1 MFLIRVEH
9 KILEKILI
17 IIPAGGKGNRYGS
30 SLPKQLLPFQGTTI
44 LEHTIEKFTTLT
56 YNVDICLV
64 VHDIADELY
73 VTARQ
78 KVKYCINGGSERQTS
93 ISNAILSDFAAMYDV
108 IAVHDAVRPLV
119 SSKLIEQLIEN
130 SLVKGAV
137 IPALPV
143 KDTLKTFSED
153 RIIGT
158 LDRSS
163 VLAVQTPQV
172 FRSSII
178 IPAYQKAQ
186 KSHQL
191 FTDDASLVEFFGNTV
206 YYIHGEE
213 SNIKITTPTDYHYA
227 KFLIQNNLAS

>member
-1 MFLIRVEH
+1 M
-9 KILEKILI
+9 EKILV

-44 LEHTIEKFTTLT
+44 LEHTIEKFTTLR
-56 YNVDICLV
+56 YNVDICVV
-64 VHDIADELY
+64 VHDITDELY
-73 VTARQ
+73 ATVRQ

-93 ISNAILSDFAAMYDV
+93 ISNAILSDFAPMYDV

-137 IPALPV
+137 IPTLPV
-143 KDTLKTFSED
+143 KDTLKTFSEN
-153 RIIGT
+153 RIIST
-158 LDRSS
+158 LDRST

-172 FRSSII
+172 FQSSII
-178 IPAYQKAQ
+178 IPAYQEAQ
-186 KSHQL
+186 KSQQL
-191 FTDDASLVEFFGNTV
+191 FTDDAALVEFFGNTV
-206 YYIHGEE
+206 FFVHGEE

-227 KFLIQNNLAS
+227 NFLIQNGLAS